1 MSQQDGS
8 APTNLPNTPFM
19 ALVLETGNGEPLIT
33 LIDVPGRPEPGT
45 KTGMA
50 PNNGDHAA

>member
-19 ALVLETGNGEPLIT
+19 ALVLETGNGVPLT
-33 LIDVPGRPEPGT
+33 LIDVPGCPEPGT

-50 PNNGDHAA
+50 PSNGDHAA